1 MTETTADRT
10 RRLGAKGARTRQ
22 RILDAAEAVFVEYGY
37 HDASVVKITET
48 AGVAQGTFYIY
59 FPGKHELFA
68 ELVDD
73 LNRRVR
79 RAMARAADGH
89 PTRLAAER
97 AGFAAYFDFVGE
109 HPGLYRIMRQ
119 AEFVAPEQLRRHY
132 DRIVSGY
139 SARLAAAMDS
149 GEIPRGDSELM
160 AWSLMGL
167 GEMVGM
173 RWVLWQQ
180 HDSVPAAVLA
190 STGEIVARILGVPD
204 PHVAGPEAADRPAR
218 DHTR

>member
-1 MTETTADRT
+1 MTETTADQS

-37 HDASVVKITET
+37 HDASIVKITET

-79 RAMARAADGH
+79 RAMAQASDAHR
-89 PTRLAAER
+89 TRLAAER
-97 AGFAAYFDFVGE
+97 AGFAAYFGFVGE

-139 SARLAAAMDS
+139 SSRLAAAMDT
-149 GEIPRGDSELM
+149 GEIPRGDPELM

-180 HDSVPAAVLA
+180 HEAVPDTVLA
-190 STGEIVARILGVPD
+190 GTGEIIARILGVPEPPVPD
-204 PHVAGPEAADRPAR
+204 
-218 DHTR
+218 